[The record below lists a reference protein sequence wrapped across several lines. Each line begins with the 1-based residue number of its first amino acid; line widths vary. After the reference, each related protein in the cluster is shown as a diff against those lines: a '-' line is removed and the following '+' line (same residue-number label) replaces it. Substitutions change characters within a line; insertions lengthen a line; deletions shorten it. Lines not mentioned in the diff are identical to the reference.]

1 MSPEISEKAL
11 SISAARRF
19 CCSSRS
25 CWLRKPVLA
34 EDRLEPASARSKQR
48 LMYTLRSSVKPDRGA
63 DRPESTAE
71 AVRGRGRSTP
81 AVRGRG
87 RFSSTAVA
95 PSRWPVLSGVLR
107 RKCGDAATAV
117 DGRGRLAVAMLR
129 SCKLVMVPIFRSFPV
144 GAVVA
149 RSAGSIARGT
159 AVYLNRSLA
168 VFNTV
173 AASLG
178 LNNESM
184 SAAVISV
191 SLACSSPMPKLLFY
205 LTEKFQATFRRSKRV
220 EEPGAAERLA
230 AAEALEAATRHTV
243 LGPESH

>member
-63 DRPESTAE
+63 DKPERTAE

-149 RSAGSIARGT
+149 RSAGSIARGNSC
-159 AVYLNRSLA
+159 VSEP
-168 VFNTV
+168 V
-173 AASLG
+173 AGRVQHSCCKFG
-178 LNNESM
+178 FEQREH
-184 SAAVISV
+184 V
-191 SLACSSPMPKLLFY
+191 SSGDLRLACLLFSDAQVTFY
-205 LTEKFQATFRRSKRV
+205 LTEKFQATLRRSKRV